1 MRDFIRRSMMARLT
15 AVAVVALFTSG
26 AQTRC
31 TSGDNGLI
39 GEIGDPGSGNGPTF
53 TTTLVLKD
61 SAGTPKAIFP
71 AGAVITLELSVRNRT
86 SQPVEL
92 DFTSGQQYDFFV
104 FRSGSNSALWQ
115 WSSTALFTQAASQLT
130 FAAGETKVFT
140 VTWAQDVA
148 RGAYEAR
155 GAVLFDA
162 LRTNPQAPHELG
174 STLVAFTVE

>member
-1 MRDFIRRSMMARLT
+1 MFDVLRRSMMARLA
-15 AVAVVALFTSG
+15 AVAAVALFTSG

-39 GEIGDPGSGNGPTF
+39 GEIGDPDSGNGPTF

-61 SAGTPKAIFP
+61 AAGNPRTSFQE
-71 AGAVITLELSVRNRT
+71 GDVVTLELSVRNRT

-92 DFTSGQQYDFFV
+92 DFASGQQYDFFV
-104 FRSGSNSALWQ
+104 FRSGANSPLWR
-115 WSSTALFTQAASQLT
+115 WSSAALFTQATSQLT
-130 FAAGETKVFT
+130 FAAGETRVFT

-155 GAVLFDA
+155 GAVLFDE
-162 LRTNPQAPHELG
+162 LRTDPLASHELG

>member
-1 MRDFIRRSMMARLT
+1 MLDFIRRSMMARLA
-15 AVAVVALFTSG
+15 AVAAVALFTSG

-31 TSGDNGLI
+31 SSGDNGFI
-39 GEIGDPGSGNGPTF
+39 GEINDPGSGNGPTF

-61 SAGTPKAIFP
+61 SAGNPKTLFP
-71 AGAVITLELSVRNRT
+71 AGDVVTLELSVRNRT

-104 FRSGSNSALWQ
+104 FRSGSNTPLWR
-115 WSSTALFTQAASQLT
+115 WSSAALFTQAASQLT
-130 FAAGETKVFT
+130 FAPGETKVFT
-140 VTWAQDVA
+140 VTWAQDVS

-155 GAVLFDA
+155 GAVLFDE